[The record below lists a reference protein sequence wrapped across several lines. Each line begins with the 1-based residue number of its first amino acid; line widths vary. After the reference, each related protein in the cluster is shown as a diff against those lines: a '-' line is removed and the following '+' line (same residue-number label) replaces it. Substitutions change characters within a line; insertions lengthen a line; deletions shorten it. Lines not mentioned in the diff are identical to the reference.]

1 MNKMIEKQKHFL
13 KLLKADGYT
22 FEQLTE
28 AYNRGF
34 MDDVVYK
41 YGLELYGFDI
51 FSNGLEDLV
60 KRNI

>member
-1 MNKMIEKQKHFL
+1 MNLIEKQKLFL
-13 KLLKADGYT
+13 QLLKNDGYS

-28 AYNRGF
+28 AYNRGYIV
-34 MDDVVYK
+34 DEVYK

-51 FSNGLEDLV
+51 FSNGLEDLA